1 MSKKLSEE
9 EKALRA
15 KARAEKRAREKKR
28 IRETK
33 SAINAQKIR
42 RRQK

>member
-15 KARAEKRAREKKR
+15 KQRARKALRK
-28 IRETK
+28 RETK
-33 SAINAQKIR
+33 SAINAQRVR